1 MGTSSAKEPIPIFS
15 FGLFKKLP
23 LKTEISKIEKG
34 TL

>member
-1 MGTSSAKEPIPIFS
+1 MGTCSAKEPIPIF
-15 FGLFKKLP
+15 GLGFFKKLP